1 MSDDYNDIFLTR
13 NIIRALNKFCFYEDQ
28 KSLKNA
34 KYIWNKVFPILKNRT
49 SQ

>member
-13 NIIRALNKFCFYEDQ
+13 NIIRALNKFCFYGDQ
-28 KSLKNA
+28 KSLTNA
-34 KYIWNKVFPILKNRT
+34 NYTWNKVFPIFKNRT